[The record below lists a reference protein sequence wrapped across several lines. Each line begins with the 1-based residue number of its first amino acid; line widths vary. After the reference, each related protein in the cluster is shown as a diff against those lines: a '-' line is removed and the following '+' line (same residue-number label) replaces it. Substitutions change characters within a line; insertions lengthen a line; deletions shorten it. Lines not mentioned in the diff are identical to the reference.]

1 MSRAN
6 AKIPEPGGYLIDL
19 ISYNQDEL
27 SEIHDLPIGEMLTAI
42 RKDSVNWLNLD
53 GLHDPAVID
62 SIGNHFNLHNLLVE
76 DLVTENAPKAEEYD
90 NYLFFTLKMLHSIQD
105 GHINYEQVS
114 FVLGKN
120 YLLSFQEKRGDFF
133 DEVRTRLRSNQSWIR
148 KNKSDYLLYRLL
160 EIVISRYYSVV
171 EDIGDRIEEV
181 EELILKATD
190 GSAFRSIQNIKKE
203 LIYLRKAL
211 YPLRDALNKITRG
224 ESDFVEQENLR
235 YFSDLHYHVIQLTS
249 TLDTYRDLTT
259 SLTDIHMN
267 SLNTKM
273 NEVMKVLAIIS
284 TIFMPLTFI
293 VGVYGMNFDHMPELR
308 WTYGYGLVMGG
319 MLMIVVTMVLY
330 FRHKKWF

>member
-6 AKIPEPGGYLIDL
+6 AKFPEPGGYLIDL

-27 SEIHDLPIGEMLTAI
+27 SEIHDQPIASMLAAI
-42 RKDSVNWLNLD
+42 RTDSVNWLNLD
-53 GLHDPAVID
+53 GLKDTAVID
-62 SIGNHFNLHNLLVE
+62 EIGNHFNLHNLLVE

-90 NYLFFTLKMLHSIQD
+90 NYLFFTLKMLHSIKD
-105 GHINYEQVS
+105 GKIEYEQVS
-114 FVLGKN
+114 FVLGGN

-148 KNKSDYLLYRLL
+148 KTKSDYLLYRLL
-160 EIVISRYYSVV
+160 EIVISRYYSVL
-171 EDIGDRIEEV
+171 EDIGDRIENV
-181 EELILKATD
+181 EEAILHTTD
-190 GSAFRSIQNIKKE
+190 GSGFRNIQKIKKE

-224 ESDFVEQENLR
+224 ESDFVKQESLR
-235 YFSDLHYHVIQLTS
+235 YFSDLHDHVIQLTS

-259 SLTDIHMN
+259 SLMDIHMN
-267 SLNTKM
+267 SMNTRM

-284 TIFMPLTFI
+284 TVFMPLTFI
-293 VGVYGMNFDHMPELR
+293 VGIYGMNFDHMPELR
-308 WTYGYGLVMGG
+308 WTYGYGAVMATMLV
-319 MLMIVVTMVLY
+319 IVVVMVLY